1 MTDTITRLPENVS
14 GPAWIST
21 PDLVAVLVGESNAL
35 PLEEA
40 ITIGDERIE
49 VIKLKQKPAAELR
62 AALKVAGVARV
73 TPNAQNRAWRDS
85 DRGKALQAKVFARAG
100 A

>member
-1 MTDTITRLPENVS
+1 MNTITRMPENIS
-14 GPAWIST
+14 GAAWVST
-21 PDLVAVLVGESNAL
+21 PDLVAVLTGNSDAL
-35 PLEEA
+35 ELDDA
-40 ITIGDERIE
+40 IAIGNERIAH
-49 VIKLKQKPAAELR
+49 VPMKQKPAASLR

-85 DRGKALQAKVFARAG
+85 AGGKRIQARVFAQAG